1 MLNFLKKL
9 FSSKPK
15 KTEPKERVT
24 DLMNKLCVCSHP
36 CNEFCADSKSVSGI
50 LPTTE
55 KLKSIKVNNPKIL
68 SQNA

>member
-1 MLNFLKKL
+1 MIKFFKKL

-36 CNEFCADSKSVSGI
+36 CNEFCADST
-50 LPTTE
+50 LAPTTE
-55 KLKSIKVNNPKIL
+55 KLKSIKVINPKIL

>member
-1 MLNFLKKL
+1 MILKFIQKL

-24 DLMNKLCVCSHP
+24 DLMNNKCICSNP
-36 CNEFCADSKSVSGI
+36 CNEFCADSRL

-55 KLKSIKVNNPKIL
+55 KLKSIRVNNPIKI
-68 SQNA
+68 S

>member
-1 MLNFLKKL
+1 MILKFIQKL

-15 KTEPKERVT
+15 KTEHKERVT
-24 DLMNKLCVCSHP
+24 DLMNKKCICSNP
-36 CNEFCADSKSVSGI
+36 CNEFCADSGMI
-50 LPTTE
+50 QTTE

>member
-1 MLNFLKKL
+1 MILKFIQKL

-15 KTEPKERVT
+15 KTEHKERVT

-36 CNEFCADSKSVSGI
+36 CNEFCADSKLVF
-50 LPTTE
+50 TTE